1 MFLFHPAPRGPP
13 LWVALIGD
21 RSRKT
26 RPYQRPQFAAK
37 LRGYSGSLGGCLPYS
52 MTGFGAA
59 EGPVAGRRLRVE
71 IRTVNHRYFN
81 LSAKL
86 PSDLSSLEGELRERL
101 RRDFERGHV
110 SIQARWTESADD
122 EAGFAVDLDR
132 ARLVA
137 ARLRELQSTLGL
149 GGEVTIDLVARQ
161 PDVLG
166 SGRNGAGEIA
176 WTEVE
181 TVVAQAG
188 VECRAMRAREGR
200 ALTEELGHRLAL
212 LETAAEQ
219 IGVQAPDRLI
229 RERDRLRAA
238 VAQLLDGR
246 TVDDTRLAQ
255 ELAFLA
261 DKLDIT
267 EELVRFR
274 AHVAVARDAL
284 RTHGPVGKRLGFLAQ
299 ELGREVNTMGAK
311 AGDALITQSVIA
323 MKGELEKFREQLENL
338 E

>member
-1 MFLFHPAPRGPP
+1 
-13 LWVALIGD
+13 
-21 RSRKT
+21 
-26 RPYQRPQFAAK
+26 
-37 LRGYSGSLGGCLPYS
+37 

-59 EGPVAGRRLRVE
+59 EGPVAGRRLRIE

-86 PSDLSSLEGELRERL
+86 PGDLSALEGELRERL
-101 RRDFERGHV
+101 RRDFDRGHISV
-110 SIQARWTESADD
+110 LARWSDDVES
-122 EAGFAVDLDR
+122 EAGFEIDLDR
-132 ARLVA
+132 ARMVA
-137 ARLRELQSTLGL
+137 TRLREMQAALGL
-149 GGEVTIDLVARQ
+149 GGEVTVELVARQ

-166 SGRNGAGEIA
+166 FGSNGAVEIA

-181 TVVAQAG
+181 PVVAQAG
-188 VECRAMRAREGR
+188 VECRTMRAREGK
-200 ALTEELGHRLAL
+200 ALTGELGHRLDL
-212 LETAAEQ
+212 LERSAREIAAR
-219 IGVQAPDRLI
+219 APERLV

-246 TVDDTRLAQ
+246 TVDESRLAQ

-267 EELVRFR
+267 EELVRFQ
-274 AHVAVARDAL
+274 AHVAAAREAL
-284 RTHGPVGKRLGFLAQ
+284 AADGPVGKRLGFLAQ
-299 ELGREVNTMGAK
+299 ELGREVNTMGSK
-311 AGDALITQSVIA
+311 AGDAAITQAVIA

>member
-1 MFLFHPAPRGPP
+1 
-13 LWVALIGD
+13 
-21 RSRKT
+21 
-26 RPYQRPQFAAK
+26 
-37 LRGYSGSLGGCLPYS
+37 LPYS

-86 PSDLSSLEGELRERL
+86 PSDLSALEGELRERL
-101 RRDFERGHV
+101 RRDFDRGHITV
-110 SIQARWTESADD
+110 QARWAESA
-122 EAGFAVDLDR
+122 ESETGFVVDLER

-137 ARLRELQSTLGL
+137 TRLREMQKALGL
-149 GGEVTIDLVARQ
+149 GGEVTLELVARQ

-166 SGRNGAGEIA
+166 SGSNGVAEIPWA
-176 WTEVE
+176 EVE
-181 TVVAQAG
+181 AVVAQAG
-188 VECRAMRAREGR
+188 TECRVMRAREGK
-200 ALTEELGHRLAL
+200 ALSDELNHRLSR
-212 LETAAEQ
+212 LEASAQ
-219 IGVQAPDRLI
+219 VIASRAPERII
-229 RERDRLRAA
+229 RERDRLKAA

-246 TVDDTRLAQ
+246 AVDETRLIQ

-267 EELVRFR
+267 EELVRFQ
-274 AHVAVARDAL
+274 AHVAAAREALAADA
-284 RTHGPVGKRLGFLAQ
+284 PVGKRLGFLAQ

-311 AGDALITQSVIA
+311 AGDAVIAQEVIA
-323 MKGELEKFREQLENL
+323 MKGDLEKFREQLENL

>member
-1 MFLFHPAPRGPP
+1 M
-13 LWVALIGD
+13 
-21 RSRKT
+21 
-26 RPYQRPQFAAK
+26 
-37 LRGYSGSLGGCLPYS
+37 PYS

-86 PSDLSSLEGELRERL
+86 PSDLSAHEGELRERL
-101 RRDFERGHV
+101 RRDFDRGHITV
-110 SIQARWTESADD
+110 QARWADSAES
-122 EAGFAVDLDR
+122 ETGFVVDLER

-137 ARLRELQSTLGL
+137 TRLREMQKALGL
-149 GGEVTIDLVARQ
+149 GGEVTLDLVARQ

-166 SGRNGAGEIA
+166 SGSNGAPEIP
-176 WTEVE
+176 WGEVE
-181 TVVAQAG
+181 AVVAQAG
-188 VECRAMRAREGR
+188 TECRVMRAREGK
-200 ALTEELGHRLAL
+200 ALSDELDHRLSR
-212 LETAAEQ
+212 LEASARE
-219 IGVQAPDRLI
+219 IASRAPERI
-229 RERDRLRAA
+229 VRERDRLKAA

-246 TVDDTRLAQ
+246 AVDETRLIQ

-267 EELVRFR
+267 EELVRFK
-274 AHVAVARDAL
+274 AHVAAAREALAADA
-284 RTHGPVGKRLGFLAQ
+284 PVGKRLGFLAQ

-311 AGDALITQSVIA
+311 AGDAIIAQEVIA
-323 MKGELEKFREQLENL
+323 MKGDLEKFREQLENL